1 MTHHHHHRPRSSR
14 AFSLVELLV
23 VIAIIG
29 IIGTFAVPAAGN
41 LLKGS
46 SLTQAANIL
55 SDQMAA
61 ARQHALSRNRVVEV
75 RFYRFGDPEQPG
87 ESANDPSTGYYRAVQ
102 FLEIGE
108 NGIPNPVGKVIRF
121 PDSVMMNDSEAL
133 SSVLGVNKA
142 SRLVTMSSLDPNDPE
157 MPRGVGKN
165 YDYISFRFLPDGTTN
180 LPTTGPSNG
189 LWFITVHLVNDLGR
203 VKGETPPPNFFTWMI
218 EPVSG
223 GSKILRPGIK
233 K

>member
-1 MTHHHHHRPRSSR
+1 MKTCNLNRTHSN

-87 ESANDPSTGYYRAVQ
+87 ESATDPSSGYYRAVQ

-108 NGIPNPVGKVIRF
+108 NGIPNPVGKVLRF
-121 PDSVMMNDSEAL
+121 PDSVMMNPDKTL
-133 SSVLGVNKA
+133 SSLLGVNTT
-142 SRLVTMSSLDPNDPE
+142 SRLVEMAKLDPNDPE

-180 LPTTGPSNG
+180 LPTTGESNG
-189 LWFITVHLVNDLGR
+189 LWFITAHLVNDLGR
-203 VKGETPPPNFFTWMI
+203 AKDGAPPPNFFTWMI

-223 GSKILRPGIK
+223 ASKVLRPGIRK
-233 K
+233 